1 MHVRLRA
8 YENGDFDFARGLYF
22 ETMRWAIERHFG
34 WHETHQQAG
43 FARWFIPEE
52 VSIITIDGADV
63 GWIQQRQE
71 RDSIFLGSIY
81 ILPAMQRKGIG
92 THVIKGLLDQAEQR
106 SLAVT
111 LAVMKVNP
119 ALNLYQR
126 LGFRIT
132 HEDDHKL
139 YMTATPDG
147 ARNPAR
153 ESVKTEGAGS
163 DADPR

>member
-22 ETMRWAIERHFG
+22 ETMRWAIGRHFG
-34 WHETHQQAG
+34 WHETHQQAS
-43 FARWFIPEE
+43 FARWFTPKE
-52 VSIITIDGADV
+52 VSIITLDGADV

-71 RDSIFLGSIY
+71 RNAIFLGSIY

-92 THVIKGLLDQAEQR
+92 TQVIRGLLDQAEKKA
-106 SLAVT
+106 LAMT

-119 ALNLYQR
+119 AFNLYER
-126 LGFRIT
+126 LGFRTT
-132 HEDDHKL
+132 HEDDYKL

-153 ESVKTEGAGS
+153 ESA
-163 DADPR
+163 